1 MNKTGY
7 LGPRGTHSEEAAL
20 YIESLT
26 APEEKAE
33 LVPYPEIADVFEAVR
48 LGAVDKALVPV
59 ENSLEGPINITLDII
74 ARTDSIGVS
83 RELIWPVRNNLLAK
97 CEARDIKTI
106 HSHGQPF
113 SQCRSFLRSSFSWA
127 ALVEEASTAKAAEI
141 VSRSDLAEG
150 MAAIGTRRAAEI
162 YGLNIIAEDIQD
174 NRENCTRFYE
184 IYGGK
189 SRRKDKDEEPPL
201 SKGQA
206 LLVCQID
213 GSKAGSLLAV
223 LQDFAR
229 FGVNLTRIESRPA
242 RTYLGAYIF
251 FFDLE
256 VDNNIEAIRQ
266 AVEAVRRRS
275 IWLRYPGEFP
285 VIRTDSY

>member
-1 MNKTGY
+1 MEKLGY
-7 LGPRGTHSEEAAL
+7 LGPRGTHSEEAAMYL
-20 YIESLT
+20 EGL
-26 APEEKAE
+26 AAEGVRAE

-48 LGAVDKALVPV
+48 LGAVDRALVPV
-59 ENSLEGPINITLDII
+59 ENSLEGPINITLDIL
-74 ARTDSIGVS
+74 ARTESINIS
-83 RELIWPVRNNLLAK
+83 REFIWPVRNNLLAK
-97 CEARDIKTI
+97 CEAKDIKTI

-113 SQCRSFLRSSFSWA
+113 SQCRQYLRTRFSWA
-127 ALVEEASTAKAAEI
+127 ALIEEASTAKAAEM
-141 VSRSDLAEG
+141 VSKSEIADG

-174 NRENCTRFYE
+174 NSENCTRFYE
-184 IYGGK
+184 VY
-189 SRRKDKDEEPPL
+189 SCERRPKDEKAAAPD
-201 SKGQA
+201 KGQA

-213 GSKAGSLLAV
+213 GSKAGSLLGV

-256 VDNNIEAIRQ
+256 LDNNIEAVRQ
-266 AVEAVRRRS
+266 AVEAVRKRS

-285 VIRTDSY
+285 VIRADR

>member
-1 MNKTGY
+1 MKRTGY
-7 LGPRGTHSEEAAL
+7 LGPRGTHSEEAVL
-20 YIESLT
+20 YLESL
-26 APEEKAE
+26 AAEGEKAE
-33 LVPYPEIADVFEAVR
+33 PVPYPEIADVFEAVR

-59 ENSLEGPINITLDII
+59 ENSLEGPINISLDII

-113 SQCRSFLRSSFSWA
+113 SQCRNFLRSSFSWA
-127 ALVEEASTAKAAEI
+127 TLVEETSTAKAAEI
-141 VSRSDLAEG
+141 VSHSDPAEG
-150 MAAIGTRRAAEI
+150 MAAIGTRRAAEL
-162 YGLNIIAEDIQD
+162 YGLTVIAGDIQD

-184 IYGGK
+184 ICEK
-189 SRRKDKDEEPPL
+189 KNLQKDGDRLL

-213 GSKAGSLLAV
+213 GSKAGSLLTV

-256 VDNNIEAIRQ
+256 VDNNMEAIRQ
-266 AVEAVRRRS
+266 AVEAVARHS

-285 VIRTDSY
+285 VIRAEKY

>member
-1 MNKTGY
+1 MKKLGY

-20 YIESLT
+20 YLENLT
-26 APEEKAE
+26 AEGEKAE

-48 LGAVDKALVPV
+48 LGAVDRALVPA
-59 ENSLEGPINITLDII
+59 ENSLEGPINITLDIL
-74 ARTDSIGVS
+74 ARTDSIGIS
-83 RELIWPVRNNLLAK
+83 REFIWPVRNNLLAK
-97 CEARDIKTI
+97 CEPKNIKTI

-113 SQCRSFLRSSFSWA
+113 SQCRQYLRTRFSWA
-127 ALVEEASTAKAAEI
+127 KLIEETSTARAAEM
-141 VSRSDLAEG
+141 VSQSDPADG

-174 NRENCTRFYE
+174 NSENCTRFYE
-184 IYGGK
+184 IY
-189 SRRKDKDEEPPL
+189 
-201 SKGQA
+201 SKERCLPEDTPTAPRQGQA

-213 GSKAGSLLAV
+213 GSKAGSLLGV
-223 LQDFAR
+223 LQDFAK

-256 VDNNIEAIRQ
+256 IDDNIEAVRQ
-266 AVEAVRRRS
+266 AVEAVRSRS

-285 VIRTDSY
+285 MIKAER

>member
-1 MNKTGY
+1 MIKLGY

-20 YIESLT
+20 YLENL
-26 APEEKAE
+26 AAEGEKAE

-48 LGAVDKALVPV
+48 LGAVDRALVPV
-59 ENSLEGPINITLDII
+59 ENSLEGPINITLDIL
-74 ARTDSIGVS
+74 ARTDSIVVS
-83 RELIWPVRNNLLAK
+83 REFIWPVRNNLLAK
-97 CEARDIKTI
+97 CEPKNIKTI
-106 HSHGQPF
+106 HSHGQPL
-113 SQCRSFLRSSFSWA
+113 SQCRQYLRTRFSWA
-127 ALVEEASTAKAAEI
+127 KLIEETSTARAAEL
-141 VSRSDLAEG
+141 VSQSSADDG

-162 YGLNIIAEDIQD
+162 YGLNVIAEDIQD
-174 NRENCTRFYE
+174 NSENCTRFYE
-184 IYGGK
+184 IY
-189 SRRKDKDEEPPL
+189 SRDRGMSDRNAEPPK
-201 SKGQA
+201 KGQA

-213 GSKAGSLLAV
+213 GSKAGSLLGV

-256 VDNNIEAIRQ
+256 LDNNLEAVHK
-266 AVEAVRRRS
+266 AVEAVRKRS

-285 VIRTDSY
+285 VIRAER

>member
-1 MNKTGY
+1 MKKTGY
-7 LGPRGTHSEEAAL
+7 LGPQGTHSEEAAL
-20 YIESLT
+20 YLESLS
-26 APEEKAE
+26 AEGEKAE
-33 LVPYPEIADVFEAVR
+33 LAPYPEIADVFEAVR

-59 ENSLEGPINITLDII
+59 ENSLEGPINISLDII
-74 ARTDSIGVS
+74 ARTDSICVS

-97 CEARDIKTI
+97 CETRDIKTI

-127 ALVEEASTAKAAEI
+127 ALVEETSTAKAAEI
-141 VSRSDLAEG
+141 VSRSDPAEG
-150 MAAIGTRRAAEI
+150 MAAIGTKRAAEI
-162 YGLNIIAEDIQD
+162 YGLNIIAGDIQD

-184 IYGGK
+184 IYGKK
-189 SRRKDKDEEPPL
+189 SLRKNEDQPL

-285 VIRTDSY
+285 VIRADKY